1 MRHERL
7 QVLIGHD
14 VSLDMGDDFRSGVLI
29 EVDADCLEVR
39 VKDSWSDNASATGE
53 IIIKLDEVKRFYHEW
68 KDCLKCMHSKIDAEM
83 SEDDW
88 REG

>member
-39 VKDSWSDNASATGE
+39 LKDEWSDNESVAGVVILKLGE
-53 IIIKLDEVKRFYHEW
+53 INRFYHEQR
-68 KDCLKCMHSKIDAEM
+68 DCLKCLDLDIEAEM
-83 SEDDW
+83 SETDW
-88 REG
+88 R